1 MGMTPRSLTLVYKAQ
16 TSGIEH
22 PTDLRCVWVCGWVLA
37 LKESML
43 LKEKFN
49 DVQLPWRQKARQAM
63 HGPKGEAPVSFGRQ
77 TGAKGKHD
85 PWSFSEE
92 KTVRGRGSD
101 EPDSITGDSIIWLW
115 RRGCP

>member
-1 MGMTPRSLTLVYKAQ
+1 
-16 TSGIEH
+16 
-22 PTDLRCVWVCGWVLA
+22 
-37 LKESML
+37 ML

-63 HGPKGEAPVSFGRQ
+63 HSPKGEAPVSFGRQ

-92 KTVRGRGSD
+92 KTGRGRAWMNQIQSLGIQSSGSGAEAALSCSRD
-101 EPDSITGDSIIWLW
+101 GLWVSGERYIT
-115 RRGCP
+115 